1 MNLSKDVEFARLVGF
16 DQLIDASAGEFDF
29 RDDAF
34 GAKIGAKRADVEPTA
49 RPSDDS
55 SDAGSA

>member
-1 MNLSKDVEFARLVGF
+1 
-16 DQLIDASAGEFDF
+16 LIEASAGELDF